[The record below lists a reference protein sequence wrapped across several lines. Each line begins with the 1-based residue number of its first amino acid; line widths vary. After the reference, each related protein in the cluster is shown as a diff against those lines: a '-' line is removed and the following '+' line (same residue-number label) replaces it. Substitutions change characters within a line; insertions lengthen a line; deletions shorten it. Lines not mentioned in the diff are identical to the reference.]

1 MITFIADPR
10 FIDVILALV
19 AVEAVG
25 LLGVRKLSGAGP
37 APLGFLCTLL
47 AGAFL
52 LLALRFTLAGASAYA
67 IAGCLA
73 LGLVAHLADLSLRW
87 SPASANDA
95 QSTIGKQTAIA
106 QARPKAAPSAPGR
119 GSRVRA

>member
-1 MITFIADPR
+1 MMNYIGDPR
-10 FIDVILALV
+10 FIDAILVLV
-19 AVEAVG
+19 ALEA
-25 LLGVRKLSGAGP
+25 LGVLTWRALRGSGP
-37 APLGFLCTLL
+37 APIGFLCNLF

-52 LLALRFTLAGASAYA
+52 LLALRHALAGASS
-67 IAGCLA
+67 IAVASSLA
-73 LGLVAHLADLSLRW
+73 FALVAHLADLALRW
-87 SPASANDA
+87 RAAPSSDA

>member
-1 MITFIADPR
+1 MMHFVTDPH
-10 FIDVILALV
+10 FIDVILVLV
-19 AVEAVG
+19 ALEAVG
-25 LLGVRKLSGAGP
+25 VLGFRAMRQAGP
-37 APLGFLCTLL
+37 APLGFLCNLF

-52 LLALRFTLAGASAYA
+52 LFALRQALAGGSTVAIACSLALA
-67 IAGCLA
+67 
-73 LGLVAHLADLSLRW
+73 LVAHLGDLFSRW
-87 SPASANDA
+87 RAAPVID

>member
-1 MITFIADPR
+1 MTGLVDPR

-19 AVEAVG
+19 ALEAVA
-25 LLGVRKLSGAGP
+25 LLGLRALRGSGP
-37 APLGFLCTLL
+37 APLGFMCTLL

-52 LLALRFTLAGASAYA
+52 LIALRQALAGAAA
-67 IAGCLA
+67 PLIAGCL
-73 LGLVAHLADLSLRW
+73 LLSLIAHLADLALRW
-87 SPASANDA
+87 TTAPARGA
-95 QSTIGKQTAIA
+95 QSTIGKQEAIA

>member
-1 MITFIADPR
+1 MDLVADPR
-10 FIDVILALV
+10 FIDAILLLV
-19 AVEAVG
+19 AFEAATV
-25 LLGVRKLSGAGP
+25 LGFRFIRGAGP

-52 LLALRFTLAGASAYA
+52 LLALRQALAGAPTSM
-67 IAGCLA
+67 IAGCLM
-73 LGLVAHLADLSLRW
+73 LSLLAHLADLSLRW
-87 SPASANDA
+87 KSAPSSDA

-106 QARPKAAPSAPGR
+106 QASPKAAPSAPGR